1 MCVIFYCFL
10 ITVVIVSQGKMLMT
24 FCECSGPRRG
34 LRGARRPQQ
43 WSGPSVSK
51 CHNTLLLLFPVRH
64 DITRNDKKCAWSE
77 NIEVLISCRA
87 LEVLNLFFNYIF
99 NLRLEVWT
107 LILFFSTFL
116 FSIFKWFSNW
126 LRMLKIYV
134 PFILK
139 RIKLSSLII
148 SIILQAIRKN
158 STPRNILN
166 QYSF

>member
-1 MCVIFYCFL
+1 MLRERCWWHSAGVPD
-10 ITVVIVSQGKMLMT
+10 QG
-24 FCECSGPRRG
+24 EVWEEHRDHSSSRG
-34 LRGARRPQQ
+34 QV
-43 WSGPSVSK
+43 SVSVTTHSSFFFLCDMILQEMVK
-51 CHNTLLLLFPVRH
+51 NVHNLKILNV
-64 DITRNDKKCAWSE
+64 IQ
-77 NIEVLISCRA
+77 VLISCRA

-107 LILFFSTFL
+107 LILFFSKFL

-148 SIILQAIRKN
+148 SIIFRQ
-158 STPRNILN
+158 
-166 QYSF
+166 